1 MNHEMQI
8 DIDRRRFVGTAA
20 MTLAAAGL
28 GLFDVAVREA
38 EGAMGSASLPVEGSA
53 PSLDGATG
61 WLNSPPLKRSQL
73 RGKVVL
79 VDFCTYTCIN
89 WLRQLPYVRA
99 WAAKYKDKG
108 LVVIGAHTPEFPFE
122 RNVANIER
130 AMKAMRVEY
139 PIAID
144 SDYGVWRAFD
154 NHYWPALYFI
164 DAKGRI
170 RHHVFGEGE
179 YEQSEAVL
187 QQLLT
192 DAGASGIGRDLVQV
206 DAKGIEAPAD
216 WNNVKTGENYVGSER
231 TEGFSSPGGAAVGKS
246 RVYAV
251 PAKLSLNRWALAGD
265 WTVGKLNIALNQA
278 NGRIAYRFHARDLHL
293 VMGPAAGVA
302 SVRFRVLIDGQPP
315 REAHG
320 GDVDED
326 GNGMVSEQ
334 RLHQL
339 IRQRGAI
346 ADRQFEI
353 EFLDAGVEAFSFTF
367 G

>member
-1 MNHEMQI
+1 MEQAMSHEI
-8 DIDRRRFVGTAA
+8 DVDRRRFVGTAA

-28 GLFDVAVREA
+28 GLLDLKVRETEA
-38 EGAMGSASLPVEGSA
+38 AMISLPYEGTA
-53 PSLDGATG
+53 PPFDGATG
-61 WLNSPPLKRSQL
+61 WINSSPLAPAQL

-99 WAAKYKDKG
+99 WSEKYKDKG
-108 LVVIGAHTPEFPFE
+108 LVVVGVHTPEFPFE
-122 RNVANIER
+122 RNVANIQR
-130 AMKAMRVEY
+130 AMKSMRIEY

-144 SDYGVWRAFD
+144 SDYAIWRAFD
-154 NHYWPALYFI
+154 NHYWPALYFV

-170 RHHVFGEGE
+170 RHHAFGEGE

-192 DAGASGIGRDLVQV
+192 DAGASGIGRDRAAV

-216 WNNVKTGENYVGSER
+216 WNSLKSPENYVGHDR
-231 TEGFSSPGGAAVGKS
+231 TEGFSSPGSVAVGKS
-246 RVYAV
+246 HVYAV
-251 PAKLSLNRWALAGD
+251 PAKLTLNHWALAGD
-265 WTVGKLNIALNQA
+265 WTVGKGNVALNQA

-302 SVRFRVLIDGQPP
+302 SARFRVLIDGQPP
-315 REAHG
+315 RDAHG
-320 GDVDED
+320 GDVDES
-326 GNGMVSEQ
+326 GNGMVAEQ

-339 IRQRGAI
+339 IRQQGAI

-353 EFLDAGVEAFSFTF
+353 EFFDPGVEAFSFTF